1 MKKLCNFLPYLV
13 GEITLD
19 DGAEQK
25 KCFRI
30 GGVHTSG
37 QKLPEITLPVS
48 EFSAMGW
55 IVERWG
61 AKCNLEPGQSVKEQI
76 RYAIQSTGEKAE
88 QVTIHGQLGWKKLDG
103 GWRYLMPGV
112 NDIQVSLPASL
123 SGYGFAERARKFSAS
138 LELLDSG
145 LAPEEIL
152 WPLWGFMYL
161 APLQEFL
168 RQAGHECRTVL
179 ALIGR
184 TGSKKSTLA
193 ALILSH
199 FGRFTFDS
207 LPLTFRDTA
216 NSILERLFLLKD
228 VPTVIDD
235 FHPGTHAEEAAMTR
249 TAQLIMRAFG
259 DRTGRGRMRS
269 DLTLAESKPPQ
280 GLGIITAEYPPDL
293 SESGAA
299 RYLSL
304 EIKPSSV
311 DLNKLTHWQEQARNQ
326 DLINSMRAYI
336 EWLQQDCLRDEN
348 KFVNFLRTQFERHRS
363 SFHSVISNSHDRI
376 PDACAWLFLGFSF
389 ALLFYRAKG
398 LLSVEQQEEK
408 TERFRAV
415 LTRIAQRQAQA
426 VEQETL
432 SEKFIRKLFSLLD
445 SGTVSIPEKN
455 YAYEATDLVGYQDE
469 DYFYLITDAAHRAVK
484 KLCGE
489 QGEAFSCTTKSLLRQ
504 LDEDG
509 YLEKSGKERTR
520 TIRLPNQKMIRV
532 MFLRRAEVLKAVGRD
547 MC

>member
-1 MKKLCNFLPYLV
+1 M
-13 GEITLD
+13 D
-19 DGAEQK
+19 DGAERK

-30 GGVHTSG
+30 GGIHASG
-37 QKLPEITLPVS
+37 QTLPEITLPVS
-48 EFSAMGW
+48 EFSAMSW
-55 IVERWG
+55 IVENWG

-76 RYAIQSTGEKAE
+76 RYAIQSTGEQAE
-88 QVTIHGQLGWKKLDG
+88 QITIYGQLGWKNLDG

-112 NDIQVSLPASL
+112 NAVQVSLPASL
-123 SGYGFAERARKFSAS
+123 SGFSFPERAGNFSAS
-138 LELLDSG
+138 LELLDSS

-168 RQAGHECRTVL
+168 RRAGHECRTVL

-235 FHPGTHAEEAAMTR
+235 FHSGTHAEEAAMTR

-299 RYLSL
+299 RYLGL
-304 EIKPSSV
+304 ETRPSSI
-311 DLNKLTHWQEQARNQ
+311 DIAKLSLWQERARRQ
-326 DLINSMRAYI
+326 ELSDSMRAYI
-336 EWLQQDCLRDEN
+336 EWIQQKCLCDEI
-348 KFVNFLRTQFERHRS
+348 KFVDFLRKEFERDRS
-363 SFHSVISNSHDRI
+363 EFHVSNPNAHDRI

-389 ALLFYRAKG
+389 ALSFYQANG

-408 TERFRAV
+408 NRAV
-415 LTRIAQRQAQA
+415 SYDTHLHRTAASTGGGTGNAVGKIYPQA
-426 VEQETL
+426 VFPFGQRNCRHT
-432 SEKFIRKLFSLLD
+432 
-445 SGTVSIPEKN
+445 G
-455 YAYEATDLVGYQDE
+455 
-469 DYFYLITDAAHRAVK
+469 K
-484 KLCGE
+484 KLC
-489 QGEAFSCTTKSLLRQ
+489 L
-504 LDEDG
+504 
-509 YLEKSGKERTR
+509 
-520 TIRLPNQKMIRV
+520 
-532 MFLRRAEVLKAVGRD
+532 
-547 MC
+547 